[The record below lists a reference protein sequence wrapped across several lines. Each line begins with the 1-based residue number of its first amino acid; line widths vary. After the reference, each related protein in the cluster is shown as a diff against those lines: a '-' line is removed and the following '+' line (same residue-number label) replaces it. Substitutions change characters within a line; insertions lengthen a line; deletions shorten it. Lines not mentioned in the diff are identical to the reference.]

1 VAPPRVRFAAAALQ
15 TDVLHAEETSDAVN
29 FLVRRSSS
37 GTAPAALQEEFRGR
51 RLVLTP
57 AYVLQNLL
65 VGLVEQ
71 DGSLADVA
79 ILQGVEFQRRVL
91 TVLTPL
97 NHVGMIRQ
105 VRLGRLRLRPDGSE
119 IGPVRPGDL

>member
-1 VAPPRVRFAAAALQ
+1 MRNRVVAA
-15 TDVLHAEETSDAVN
+15 
-29 FLVRRSSS
+29 
-37 GTAPAALQEEFRGR
+37 
-51 RLVLTP
+51 P
-57 AYVLQNLL
+57 AYVFQNLL

-71 DGSLADVA
+71 DGNVA
-79 ILQGVEFQRRVL
+79 EIGILQGVQFQRRVL